1 MANNDIA
8 LMAHLMRR
16 AGFGASYEEL
26 ERRAAAGYEATVEE
40 LLNPGNQP
48 GLEMDVLERRF
59 VDWREMNALEVN
71 QAFWTYAM
79 INTQRPLEEKIALF
93 WQWHLLHRQLQMRAR
108 GGRSSS
114 RSTCFE
120 SMVWAASATC

>member
-26 ERRAAAGYEATVEE
+26 ERRAAAGYEATVED

-48 GLEMDVLERRF
+48 SLEMDVLERRF

-71 QAFWTYAM
+71 QAYWTYAM
-79 INTQRPLEEKIALF
+79 INTQRPLEEKDCPLLARHF
-93 WQWHLLHRQLQMRAR
+93 LHRQLQVRAR
-108 GGRSSS
+108 PPD
-114 RSTCFE
+114 
-120 SMVWAASATC
+120 